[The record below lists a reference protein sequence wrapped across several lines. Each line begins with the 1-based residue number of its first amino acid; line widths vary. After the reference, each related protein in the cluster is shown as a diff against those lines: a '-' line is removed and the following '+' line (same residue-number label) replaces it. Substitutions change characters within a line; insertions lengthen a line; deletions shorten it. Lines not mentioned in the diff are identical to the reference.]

1 MPAAVANAGPTT
13 SPAAPAEWELLPA
26 HEGTVRRTMVPR
38 EGQIWLLAF
47 AGLWLVGWMKGI
59 NLILLLAY
67 LLFFLWALNWFVARR
82 SLWGLRA
89 GRRWGEAV
97 FAGAAT
103 SWQAAVVNVGRRPQ
117 NGWLLLDEGPG
128 HTVRWFIGRIG
139 VGERARLRRDVVLPR
154 RGRYECPPLR
164 AVSSF
169 PFGLVRQEV
178 TFGDCGA
185 VTVLPQLGT
194 LHIGR
199 LRRWLAQTA
208 RPDER
213 ARRTRRR
220 LAHEVEFQGLRAFH
234 PGDSPR
240 WIHWRTS
247 ARRGELMVREFDQ
260 GTHHDLVL
268 LLEPF
273 AEAEPSAA
281 LEAAVSLAATICW
294 AWTHGSDDRVV
305 LAIAGEEPIVV
316 AGFGGTGQDFLLLET
331 LAGVKRTLRPNLAGL
346 QRKLLDVP
354 LPLGPALLVTSRR
367 NSGAAEELSRRLDRP
382 VAGMEG
388 LAPPSFYH
396 PPELVPENSQGV

>member
-1 MPAAVANAGPTT
+1 MPVSAATSGPIA

-26 HEGTVRRTMVPR
+26 HDGATRRTFLPR
-38 EGQIWLLAF
+38 EGQYWLLAF
-47 AGLWLVGWMKGI
+47 VGLWLVGWIKGI

-67 LLFFLWALNWFVARR
+67 LLFFLWALNWFMARR
-82 SLWGLRA
+82 SLQGLRA

-97 FAGAAT
+97 FAGTPA
-103 SWQAAVVNVGRRPQ
+103 SWQAAVANVGRRPQ
-117 NGWLLLDEGPG
+117 NGWLLVDEGPG
-128 HTVRWFIGRIG
+128 HTVRWFIGRLG
-139 VGERARLRRDVVLPR
+139 PNERARLRRDVILPR
-154 RGRYECPPLR
+154 RGRYDCPPLR

-178 TFGDCGA
+178 TFGDGGA

-194 LHIGR
+194 LHVGR

-260 GTHHDLVL
+260 GTHHDLVI
-268 LLEPF
+268 LLEPY
-273 AEAEPSAA
+273 AETEPSPA
-281 LEAAVSLAATICW
+281 LEAAIGLAATICW
-294 AWTHGSDDRVV
+294 TWTHGSDDRVV
-305 LAIAGEEPIVV
+305 LAIAGEEAEVV
-316 AGFGGTGQDFLLLET
+316 AGFGGPGQEFMLLEA
-331 LAGVKRTLRPNLAGL
+331 LAGVKGTLRPNPAAL
-346 QRKLLDVP
+346 QKKLLDVP
-354 LPLGPALLVTSRR
+354 LPLGPALLVSSRSE
-367 NSGAAEELSRRLDRP
+367 SGFADELSRRLDRP
-382 VAGMEG
+382 VAWLDGS
-388 LAPPSFYH
+388 APPSFYQ
-396 PPELVPENSQGV
+396 PPQGDS

>member
-1 MPAAVANAGPTT
+1 MPATVATPAPIA

-26 HEGTVRRTMVPR
+26 HDATTRRTALPR
-38 EGQIWLLAF
+38 EGQYWLLAF
-47 AGLWLVGWMKGI
+47 VGLWLVGWVKGI

-67 LLFFLWALNWFVARR
+67 LMFFLWGLNWYVARR
-82 SLWGLRA
+82 SLQGLRA

-97 FAGAAT
+97 FAGT
-103 SWQAAVVNVGRRPQ
+103 PSHWQAAVANVGRRPQ
-117 NGWLLLDEGPG
+117 NGWLLVDEGPG
-128 HTVRWFIGRIG
+128 HTVRWFIGRLG
-139 VGERARLRRDVVLPR
+139 QGERARLRREIILPR
-154 RGRYECPPLR
+154 RGWYECPPLR

-178 TFGDCGA
+178 TFGEGGA

-194 LHIGR
+194 LHVGR

-268 LLEPF
+268 LLEPY
-273 AEAEPSAA
+273 AETDPSPA
-281 LEAAVSLAATICW
+281 LEAALSLAATICW
-294 AWTHGSDDRVV
+294 TWTHGSDDRVV
-305 LAIAGEEPIVV
+305 LGIGGEESTVV
-316 AGFGGTGQDFLLLET
+316 AGFGGPRQEFILLEA
-331 LAGVKRTLRPNLAGL
+331 LAAVRGTLRPNAAGL
-346 QRKLLDVP
+346 ERKLLEVP
-354 LPLGPALLVTSRR
+354 LPLGPALLVSSRGD
-367 NSGAAEELSRRLDRP
+367 SGMAEELSRRLDRP
-382 VAGMEG
+382 VACLDGT
-388 LAPPSFYH
+388 APPSFYQG
-396 PPELVPENSQGV
+396 PEAISSDL